1 LAPSSGI
8 IPMRME
14 GPSKLTVTHTADLAI
29 QTDPASGV
37 QTGELGLFAYNN
49 QSGIRTRF
57 NHAAA
62 APLHIGSTAF
72 ASGILGGDFAAGLV
86 LYRKGISGGD
96 EIFSTGSLYVT
107 NIMDSGN
114 VNVYISG
121 ANVTT
126 GTLNLVIGS
135 GIGPTTGGF
144 DLVMTGYP
152 SG

>member
-1 LAPSSGI
+1 
-8 IPMRME
+8 ME
-14 GPSKLTVTHTADLAI
+14 GPGKLTLTRTADLAI

-57 NHAAA
+57 NDAAA

-72 ASGILGGDFAAGLV
+72 ASGVLGGDTAAGLV

-107 NIMDSGN
+107 NIMDSAN
-114 VNVYISG
+114 ANVYISG
-121 ANVTT
+121 ANITV
-126 GTLNLVIGS
+126 GAASLAIPS
-135 GIGPTTGGF
+135 GIGPVTGAI
-144 DLVMTGYP
+144 DLTLTGYP
-152 SG
+152 TG